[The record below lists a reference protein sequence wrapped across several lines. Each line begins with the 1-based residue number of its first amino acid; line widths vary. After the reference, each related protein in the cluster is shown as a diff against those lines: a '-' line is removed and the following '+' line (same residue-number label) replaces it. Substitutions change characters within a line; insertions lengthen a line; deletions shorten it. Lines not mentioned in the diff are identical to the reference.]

1 MKVTMIKEGLM
12 VFYRFTRSDGRLF
25 LVGRTYGNKPQIFV
39 DNKHFSTPFC
49 LPLNLP
55 LIDLVRIL
63 QGIKFDATLQEQ
75 ILQIDD
81 KKYF

>member
-1 MKVTMIKEGLM
+1 MKVTMIKEDLM
-12 VFYRFTRSDGRLF
+12 VFYRFTRSDGRQF
-25 LVGRTYGNKPQIFV
+25 LVGRTYGNEPQIFV

-63 QGIKFDATLQEQ
+63 QEVKFDATLQDQ
-75 ILQIDD
+75 ISKLDN
-81 KKYF
+81 